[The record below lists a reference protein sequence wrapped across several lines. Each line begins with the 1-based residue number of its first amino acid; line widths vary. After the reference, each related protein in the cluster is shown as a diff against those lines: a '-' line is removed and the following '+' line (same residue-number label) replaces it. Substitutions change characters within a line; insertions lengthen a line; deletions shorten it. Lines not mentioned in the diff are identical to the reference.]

1 MFYVFVGLRC
11 AYQFFANYKSIWD
24 GEFTPRDLEITS
36 RAAFY
41 LLIPPAV
48 AAHELGHAV
57 AVWGYGL
64 TVVDWQFLGYMG
76 WVAPS
81 GSAGPF
87 GDFVIALSGNVVS
100 YLIGLAALL
109 FPLRFPGHPARNVL
123 LFELGR
129 QSMFL
134 VLVFYPVICIVF
146 NGDFRRIYDFSATPV
161 ASGVVAFLHAAILI
175 WGYRVW
181 WKKRHQS
188 RAMLLCSPVATDFIR
203 LEKIVQTEPKN
214 YAAHQ
219 QLGSLFLAVGYLPR
233 ARHHF
238 EVVVDAGVADAS
250 CKLQFATLLA
260 EERQTAR
267 AIPLLEEIRDKLL
280 RPEQRYL
287 AHLLLV
293 RMNLLG
299 GRAEIALN
307 QAEAMRRARP
317 DDLEG
322 LTLWCQAMTHNGRKD
337 EALKTVESLMDK
349 ASADEA
355 GALRAIF
362 EDLR

>member
-1 MFYVFVGLRC
+1 MAL
-11 AYQFFANYKSIWD
+11 
-24 GEFTPRDLEITS
+24 
-36 RAAFY
+36 
-41 LLIPPAV
+41 
-48 AAHELGHAV
+48 HELGHAV

-123 LFELGR
+123 FFELGR

-134 VLVFYPVICIVF
+134 VLVFYPVICLVF

-161 ASGVVAFLHAAILI
+161 ASGVVAFVHGMILL
-175 WGYRVW
+175 WGYRIW

-188 RAMLLCSPVATDFIR
+188 RAMLLCSPVATDFLR
-203 LEKIVQTEPKN
+203 LERAVKAEPNN
-214 YAAHQ
+214 YAARQ
-219 QLGSLFLAVGYLPR
+219 QLGALFLAVGHMAE
-233 ARHHF
+233 ARRHL

-260 EERQTAR
+260 EDRQTAR
-267 AIPLLEEIRDKLL
+267 AIPLLEDIRDKLL
-280 RPEQRYL
+280 LPEQRYL
-287 AHLLLV
+287 AHVLLV

-299 GRAEIALN
+299 GRPEIALN
-307 QAEAMRRARP
+307 QVEALRRARP
-317 DDLEG
+317 DDLEV
-322 LTLWCQAMTHNGRKD
+322 LALWCQAMTHNGRKD
-337 EALKTVESLMDK
+337 EAVRVVESLMEK
-349 ASADEA
+349 ASPEQAD
-355 GALRAIF
+355 ALRAIF